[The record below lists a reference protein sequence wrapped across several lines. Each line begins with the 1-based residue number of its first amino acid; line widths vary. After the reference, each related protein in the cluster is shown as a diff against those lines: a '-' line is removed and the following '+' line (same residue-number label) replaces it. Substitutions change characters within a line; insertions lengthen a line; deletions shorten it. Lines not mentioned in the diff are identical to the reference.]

1 MLHKTNHNEKE
12 WKINCPIY
20 GTTTHLLLPER
31 RVHFPLIDV
40 LRLDWTN
47 EIDLLKNTITSDI
60 HIAPMISTKYTTS
73 TVMSENE
80 RLHAFEELRKLRQC
94 EEYNFISKDL
104 WVYIISEKT
113 ELKTKY

>member
-1 MLHKTNHNEKE
+1 MKRNEKIKRDSNSTE
-12 WKINCPIY
+12 SEIIKSSDDEQVPV
-20 GTTTHLLLPER
+20 LPER
-31 RVHFPLIDV
+31 RIHFPLIDV

-47 EIDLLKNTITSDI
+47 EIDLLKSTMTSDI

-104 WVYIISEKT
+104 
-113 ELKTKY
+113 